1 VAEPDDHRHCKVCGK
16 VCDPGSETCSKACAR
31 ERTKRMES
39 RRTYSYLLY
48 AMIAFLVL
56 LFIASFIRI

>member
-1 VAEPDDHRHCKVCGK
+1 MVEAADHRHCKVCGK

-31 ERTKRMES
+31 DRQRRAES
-39 RRTYSYLLY
+39 RRNYTYLMY

-56 LFIASFIRI
+56 LFVVSFVRP